1 MLYLKEYSPK
11 VAHPEPHESCHR
23 DLTILISFFYSWA
36 SSEESIIEKRFC
48 FTGSGHL
55 DRKSPVLATFKT
67 WYLDWEHRISSLI
80 CSILNWFPSYLFGIH
95 KIFFGVSQA
104 QVSQWVGVYVCV
116 WREGGGGGGS
126 GPPRTTTWNVA
137 SEAFI
142 YYFHLLFFL
151 YLKFVLKLF

>member
-116 WREGGGGGGS
+116 WEEGGGG
-126 GPPRTTTWNVA
+126 RWKWATTHNQVERRLR
-137 SEAFI
+137 SI
-142 YYFHLLFFL
+142 YLLFLFIVFFFL
-151 YLKFVLKLF
+151 